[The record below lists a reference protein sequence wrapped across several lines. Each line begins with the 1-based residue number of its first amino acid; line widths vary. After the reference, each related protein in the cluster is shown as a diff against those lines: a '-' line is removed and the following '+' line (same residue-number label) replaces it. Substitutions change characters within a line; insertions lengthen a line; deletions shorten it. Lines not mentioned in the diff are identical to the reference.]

1 MSYIIS
7 EEQLKHYVDLSKDDP
22 QCYEYALEMQQI
34 IHSRPLPE
42 ALKQQRTKMLDAF
55 KTIPRFRQHSIN
67 ADCIYAADLDQTIEV
82 WENYD

>member
-1 MSYIIS
+1 MSEPMFVIT
-7 EEQLKHYVDLSKDDP
+7 EEELRGMEI
-22 QCYEYALEMQQI
+22 CQQRI
-34 IHSRPLPE
+34 CHTIRSRPLPE